1 MTCGQCARGG
11 NAEPWGGDRD
21 ADQGMNGYIE
31 DGSHETLGD
40 PERRRIWGAAAQSV
54 FTALLLCTANLRK
67 VESYQAE
74 A

>member
-1 MTCGQCARGG
+1 
-11 NAEPWGGDRD
+11 
-21 ADQGMNGYIE
+21 MNGYIE